1 MKINPRSKSSGQI
14 LAIVIIVLV
23 LVGIGFW
30 WLFSNKQEMAKE
42 GREFGRKVIQE
53 LVVQHNV
60 KFFADHLSPAM
71 RLQYPPSA
79 QQDLMTQMDRLGTPL
94 SPPDVQGDIVF
105 QGVRGL
111 QFFEPNGNF
120 HAHINYPA
128 RGADINVSISHPV
141 GRWQIDE
148 IVFTAEAAR

>member
-1 MKINPRSKSSGQI
+1 MKINSRSKSSGQI
-14 LAIVIIVLV
+14 FVILIIVLV
-23 LVGIGFW
+23 LIGIGFW
-30 WLFSNKQEMAKE
+30 WLFSNKQQMAKE
-42 GREFGRKVIQE
+42 GREFGKQVIQE
-53 LVVQHNV
+53 LVMQRNL

-79 QQDLMTQMDRLGTPL
+79 QQDLMTQLGKLGTPL

-105 QGVRGL
+105 QS

-120 HAHINYPA
+120 HAHINYPT
-128 RGADINVSISHPV
+128 RGADINVAVSHPV

-148 IVFTAEAAR
+148 IIFTAEAAR

>member
-1 MKINPRSKSSGQI
+1 M
-14 LAIVIIVLV
+14 IIVLV

-30 WLFSNKQEMAKE
+30 WLFSNKQQMAKE

-53 LVVQHNV
+53 LVVQHDV
-60 KFFADHLSPAM
+60 KFFDHLSPAM

-79 QQDLMTQMDRLGTPL
+79 QQDLMTRLDRLGTPV
-94 SPPDVQGDIVF
+94 SPPDVQGDIQF
-105 QGVRGL
+105 QSH
-111 QFFEPNGNF
+111 FFEPNGNF

-141 GRWQIDE
+141 GRWQIDDLG
-148 IVFTAEAAR
+148 FTAEAER

>member
-14 LAIVIIVLV
+14 LVIIIIVLV
-23 LVGIGFW
+23 LIGIGFW
-30 WLFSNKQEMAKE
+30 WLFSNKQQMAKE
-42 GREFGRKVIQE
+42 GNEFGRKVIQE
-53 LVVQHNV
+53 LVMQHNV

-94 SPPDVQGDIVF
+94 SAPDVQGEIQF
-105 QGVRGL
+105 QSH
-111 QFFEPNGNF
+111 FFEPNGNF
-120 HAHINYPA
+120 HARINYPA
-128 RGADINVSISHPV
+128 RGAEINVSVSHPV

-148 IVFTAEAAR
+148 IAFTAEAAR